1 MPHLPGFIWKGR
13 IPRHHNAEYRQ
24 HCRLRQVEG
33 VAAVAAVAGA
43 AAAVAAVA
51 GVGVAAAAVVARNR
65 KGLQCNQ
72 AEGAAH
78 RCSLLGAEVPRV
90 HGAAPKLTRRPAN
103 MLQADAAFVANSRL
117 AASIMGM
124 LKRSLADGDLNTTQE
139 SAAWYADSRRDRAR
153 QDLRRARLL
162 PR

>member
-33 VAAVAAVAGA
+33 VAAVAGA
-43 AAAVAAVA
+43 AAA
-51 GVGVAAAAVVARNR
+51 GVGVAAAAAVARNR

-124 LKRSLADGDLNTTQE
+124 LKRSLADGDLNTTQG